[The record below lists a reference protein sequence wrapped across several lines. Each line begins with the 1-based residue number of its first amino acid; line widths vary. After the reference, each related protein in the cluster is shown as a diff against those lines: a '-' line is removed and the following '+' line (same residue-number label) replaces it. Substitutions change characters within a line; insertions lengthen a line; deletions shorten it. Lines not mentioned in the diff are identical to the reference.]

1 MWRKKGKLSVEVG
14 FLWIAAA
21 GMAAGIKV
29 TQEAKIE
36 LDAHRHNINFAGSQH
51 QLKEQSLFVFFPNYC
66 LDLSILK

>member
-1 MWRKKGKLSVEVG
+1 MWRKIGKLSVEVG

-36 LDAHRHNINFAGSQH
+36 LDAHRHNFAGSQH
-51 QLKEQSLFVFFPNYC
+51 QLKEQSLFVFFTNYC